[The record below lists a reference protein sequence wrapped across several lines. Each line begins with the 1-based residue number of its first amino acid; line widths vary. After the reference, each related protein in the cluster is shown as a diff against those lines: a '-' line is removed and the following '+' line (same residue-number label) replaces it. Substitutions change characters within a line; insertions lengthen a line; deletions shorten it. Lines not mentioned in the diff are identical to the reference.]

1 MLDVATATEA
11 LKERP
16 RDSAPGAVACEKCA
30 VRHLTICAPLQAH
43 ELGSIAAIADS
54 AQVGSDE
61 LLFSAGEPA
70 ARVFTVTSGM
80 LKTFKLMPDG
90 RRQITGFMIVGDV
103 LGLADEGCYA
113 YSAEGLSHAKLCSFD
128 RERLETLLEAYP
140 KMERRLLSMASHE
153 IATAHEQMLLLGRKT
168 AKEKIAS
175 FLIGF
180 RERAAARGLKA
191 NPVHLPMSRADLGDF
206 LGLTME
212 TVSRTF
218 SRLRKD
224 GIVALHNGGWVETL
238 DYDALERMAEGA

>member
-1 MLDVATATEA
+1 MLDVATATAA
-11 LKERP
+11 LQERP
-16 RDSAPGAVACEKCA
+16 RDPAPEGAGCHHCSI
-30 VRHLTICAPLQAH
+30 RHLTICAPLQPE
-43 ELGSIAAIADS
+43 ELSSVAAIADRVDL
-54 AQVGSDE
+54 APDE
-61 LLFSAGEPA
+61 LLFDAGEPA
-70 ARVFTVTSGM
+70 RRVFTVSSGM
-80 LKTFKLMPDG
+80 LKTYKLLPDG

-113 YSAEGLSHAKLCSFD
+113 YSVEGLTQARLCSFE
-128 RERLETLLEAYP
+128 RERLERLLEAYP

-175 FLIGF
+175 FLVGF
-180 RERAAARGLKA
+180 RQRAAARGLSA
-191 NPVHLPMSRADLGDF
+191 DPVHLPMSRADLGDF

-224 GIVALHNGGWVETL
+224 GIIALHNGGRVEVRDL
-238 DYDALERMAEGA
+238 NALANMAEGV